1 MSKLSKNLSG
11 LILLC
16 LAGGA
21 IAAAPRAIPLQAG
34 TYILDGAG
42 KTCADV
48 PNAGTR
54 YFDGKNMLGPHE
66 EPCTSSVKS
75 VSKDGHVYT
84 ISNAC
89 AGQMMDGSKVAETQT
104 IKLKITGKASYQDL
118 AGNGSFHRCGPYS
131 HG

>member
-1 MSKLSKNLSG
+1 MSNLFHNLSG
-11 LILLC
+11 LIFLC

-54 YFDGKNMLGPHE
+54 YFDGRNMLGPHE
-66 EPCTSSVKS
+66 EPCSSTVKS
-75 VSKDGHVYT
+75 VSKDGRVYT

-89 AGQMMDGSKVAETQT
+89 SGQMMDGSKVAESRT
-104 IKLKITGKASYQDL
+104 IKLKITGKASYRDL
-118 AGNGSFHRCGPYS
+118 SGQGAFHRCGPYP